1 MYLVAAGD
9 LVSLA
14 EGVPGYASENPVLVA
29 GVVVG
34 LVVLLGGGA
43 AVYRYLTRSP
53 VSRLQ
58 SLLSDYDVVTV
69 LMHPNPDPDAMSSAL
84 AVDQLAAARGTE
96 TKLCYSGEIRR
107 PENRAFETVLDLDF
121 DRVETVGDIKTEA
134 VVLVDHNE
142 PRGFAGAEKVEPV
155 AVVDHHPGGGTGADF
170 TDVRTDMGACAT
182 IFAEYFEDLEWDFFE
197 VDIALTD
204 GGVDTDDIPENAMP
218 SHVATGLIYG
228 IQSDTRSLTNGCS
241 AADFAAAA
249 YLYQGVDSDLL
260 NRIANPQVDA
270 EVLDVKAKAIS
281 DREVRAPFGFS
292 DVGEVSNTDAI
303 PQAADELETLEGVSA
318 VVVIGE
324 KEGTIRVAGRSR
336 DDRVHIGRA
345 IEAVVD
351 DIPMAEGGGHARMG
365 GGKIPIEYMDGI
377 GPSEGVSKDELEER
391 FFNAMAGER

>member
-1 MYLVAAGD
+1 L
-9 LVSLA
+9 LLA
-14 EGVPGYASENPVLVA
+14 DHDA
-29 GVVVG
+29 
-34 LVVLLGGGA
+34 
-43 AVYRYLTRSP
+43 
-53 VSRLQ
+53 
-58 SLLSDYDVVTV
+58 VTV
-69 LMHPNPDPDAMSSAL
+69 LMHPIPDREAMSSAL
-84 AVDQLAAARGTE
+84 AVDQLAAEAGTDAR
-96 TKLCYSGEIRR
+96 LCYSGEIRR
-107 PENRAFETVLDLDF
+107 PENRAFQTVLDLDF
-121 DRVETVGDIKTEA
+121 DRVESVGEIKTES

-142 PRGFAGAEKVEPV
+142 PRGFPGAEEIDPI
-155 AVVDHHPGGGTGADF
+155 AVVDHHPGGGTGIGF
-170 TDVRTDMGACAT
+170 TDVRPDTGACAT
-182 IFAEYFEDLEWDFFE
+182 IFAEYFESLDWDFFE

-204 GGVDTDDIPENAMP
+204 GGVDTADVPADAMP

-249 YLYQGVDSDLL
+249 YLYEGVDSDLL

-270 EVLDVKAKAIS
+270 EVLDVKSRAIS
-281 DREVRAPFGFS
+281 KRVVNAPYGFS

-324 KEGTIRVAGRSR
+324 KEGTIRIAGRSR

-365 GGKIPIEYMDGI
+365 GGKIPIEYMDGL
-377 GPSEGVSKDELEER
+377 GPSKGVSRDELQER
-391 FFNAMAGER
+391 MFEAMAGER

>member
-1 MYLVAAGD
+1 VAAGD

>member
-1 MYLVAAGD
+1 MYLGAAGD
-9 LVSLA
+9 LMSVA
-14 EGVPGYASENPVLVA
+14 EGFPGYASENPVFVT

-34 LVVLLGGGA
+34 LLVLCGGGT
-43 AVYRYLTRSP
+43 VLYRYLTRPP
-53 VSRLQ
+53 VSQ
-58 SLLSDYDVVTV
+58 FKSLLADRDAVTV

-84 AVDQLAAARGTE
+84 AVDRLATAAGTD
-96 TKLCYSGEIRR
+96 TTLCYAGEIRR
-107 PENRAFETVLDLDF
+107 PENRAFQTVLDLDF
-121 DRVETVGDIKTEA
+121 DRIETVGDIKTDA

-142 PRGFAGAEKVEPV
+142 PRGFAGAEEVEPM
-155 AVVDHHPGGGTGADF
+155 AVVDHHPGDGTGTEF
-170 TDVRTDMGACAT
+170 TDVRTDMGSCAT
-182 IFAEYFEDLEWDFFE
+182 IFAEYFENLEWDFFE
-197 VDIALTD
+197 VDVALTD
-204 GGVDTDDIPENAMP
+204 GGVDTAGVPAEAMP

-249 YLYQGVDSDLL
+249 YLYGGVDTDLL

-270 EVLDVKAKAIS
+270 EVLDVKSRAIS
-281 DREVRAPFGFS
+281 EREVRAPYGFS

-324 KEGTIRVAGRSR
+324 KEGTIRIAGRSR

-345 IEAVVD
+345 IEAVVA

-365 GGKIPIEYMDGI
+365 GGKIPVEYMDGI
-377 GPSEGVSKDELEER
+377 GPSDGVSKADLQER
-391 FFNAMAGER
+391 LFEAMGGER

>member
-1 MYLVAAGD
+1 MYLAAAGD
-9 LVSLA
+9 LVSVVERL
-14 EGVPGYASENPVLVA
+14 PGYASENPVLVA
-29 GVVVG
+29 GVLVG
-34 LVVLLGGGA
+34 FVAFVGGGFGL
-43 AVYRYLTRSP
+43 YRYLTRSQ
-53 VSRLQ
+53 VGRLR
-58 SLLSDYDVVTV
+58 SLLADHDAVTV

-84 AVDQLAAARGTE
+84 AVDQLAAAADTD
-96 TKLCYSGEIRR
+96 TQLCYSGEIRR

-121 DRVETVGDIKTEA
+121 DRIESINGIDTDA

-142 PRGFAGAEKVEPV
+142 PRGFAGAEEIEPI
-155 AVVDHHPGGGTGADF
+155 AVVDHHPGSGNGHAF
-170 TDVRTDMGACAT
+170 TDVRPDTGACAT
-182 IFAEYFEDLEWDFFE
+182 IFAEYFESLEWDFFD

-204 GGVDTDDIPENAMP
+204 GGVDTTDVPPDAMP

-249 YLYQGVDSDLL
+249 YLYDGVDTDLL

-270 EVLDVKAKAIS
+270 EVLDVKSRAIR
-281 DREVRAPFGFS
+281 DRVVDAPYGFA

-324 KEGTIRVAGRSR
+324 KEGTIRIAGRSR

-365 GGKIPIEYMDGI
+365 GGKIPVEYMDGI
-377 GPSEGVSKDELEER
+377 GPGDGINRAELQER
-391 FFNAMAGER
+391 LFDAMAGER